1 MNYGFALDPPERTS
15 LATLFWPQM
24 ARIRP
29 ESYVADNDYLTF
41 ASANKTLFA
50 RVNDAAKAI
59 SYRTIAAADF
69 RTVGEKSPLHSQSSG
84 KLPWVKARG
93 S

>member
-1 MNYGFALDPPERTS
+1 VNYGFALDPPERAS
-15 LATLFWPQM
+15 LATLFWPQID
-24 ARIRP
+24 RIRP

-50 RVNDAAKAI
+50 NVLDA
-59 SYRTIAAADF
+59 
-69 RTVGEKSPLHSQSSG
+69 
-84 KLPWVKARG
+84 VKTL